1 MDENQIWRALLY
13 GVGLP
18 LALPLVRL
26 AWRGLVMLPLYCLA
40 YRLRPGRLRAALLG
54 LFYWGPSRQNQE
66 LKPGFSWRDEPYY
79 GRGSWWTGPG
89 SAPPPAAP
97 TDPARGQQ

>member
-1 MDENQIWRALLY
+1 MDENQIWRGLLY

-18 LALPLVRL
+18 LALPVVRL
-26 AWRGLVMLPLYCLA
+26 VWRGLVMLPLYCIA
-40 YRLRPGRLRAALLG
+40 YRWLPPGRIQRALLG

-79 GRGSWWTGPG
+79 GRGSWWKGPG
-89 SAPPPAAP
+89 SI
-97 TDPARGQQ
+97 DPNPKRGQR